1 MKKTVLLLAVLILF
15 AFTGCGR
22 KAQAPA
28 ETLPPLET
36 EAPAETPAPTQEP
49 WVPGDTPPLPIC
61 SGGTEACEAILDLT
75 WSWHYVDDEG
85 KNHDFESSGP
95 SPQLTDWLDGTYPI
109 LRAEGEVRL
118 SFPCRMPDHMSLAA
132 FSPKGAIPVELREG
146 SFTPYAGANAYLL
159 SVSWKRGKPL
169 TRSEARYIL
178 LVEGTGPAQLP
189 ETESGISLTLLEADA
204 QGCTFTLENQRE
216 KEFFLASR
224 TDGMFYAGYYSLF
237 RRTGSGTWE
246 WLKPRRFP
254 MESVT
259 YWPAGSSRTAELD
272 WSWSQGTLEPGEYA
286 VLFTG
291 GLLSRMSSADNR
303 IYLTAF
309 FTLGQDELPEPPGPL
324 TLCEAPEGLS
334 SALEQRSPHRWT
346 QAITSTG
353 EIPCAV
359 DRNAFLFRLE
369 ETGTLTYI
377 RPEYTLPSGPNSPLL
392 LSRAGI
398 QQADVELAAVYGELE
413 SGDYV
418 LRRRVYLMESPVL
431 LDVVLVRSRRI
442 PSDRIVYLDTGFTLS
457 APLSDVPLNVD
468 PCPLPFYA
476 DPTSDP
482 DLPVSAAGSVFDA
495 HGCRLQLENRG
506 EQPVGLSYDY
516 VLFFLWEEEWLPL
529 ENNEPGWT
537 ARFSE
542 QGPLQP
548 GDSLEL
554 TGVFSHYYDPLE
566 PGTYRLV
573 MRAGYLDGD
582 GDRYNKTTRLT
593 ADFTI
598 LGDGTG
604 IFLGD

>member
-1 MKKTVLLLAVLILF
+1 MKRALFLILILTLALLA
-15 AFTGCGR
+15 GCGR
-22 KAQAPA
+22 PASETEPAP
-28 ETLPPLET
+28 PPEA
-36 EAPAETPAPTQEP
+36 EAPAATPAPTPEP
-49 WVPGDTPPLPIC
+49 WAPGDTPALPTYS
-61 SGGTEACEAILDLT
+61 SGAESCEAILDLT
-75 WSWHYVDDEG
+75 WSWHYIDESG
-85 KNHDFESSGP
+85 KSHDFESSGP
-95 SPQLTDWLDGTYPI
+95 SPQLTDWLDETHPI
-109 LRAEGEVRL
+109 LRAEGEVQL
-118 SFPCRMPDHMSLAA
+118 AFPCRMPDRMSLAA

-159 SVSWKRGKPL
+159 SVSWKRGKPV

-254 MESVT
+254 MESLLE
-259 YWPAGSSRTAELD
+259 WPAGSSRTAELD

-286 VLFTG
+286 VLFMG

-392 LSRAGI
+392 LSRAGN
-398 QQADVELAAVYGELE
+398 QQADVELAAAYGELE
-413 SGDYV
+413 AGDYV
-418 LRRRVYLMESPVL
+418 LRRRVNLMESPVL
-431 LDVVLVRSRRI
+431 LDMVQVRSRRI
-442 PSDRIVYLDTGFTLS
+442 PSGRIVYLDTGFTLS
-457 APLSDVPLNVD
+457 APLSDVPVNVD
-468 PCPLPFYA
+468 PCPLPFYS
-476 DPTSDP
+476 DPTPDP
-482 DLPVSAAGSVFDA
+482 DLPISAAGSAFDA
-495 HGCRLQLENRG
+495 LSCRLRLENRG
-506 EQPVGLSYDY
+506 EQPVAQLRLCA
-516 VLFFLWEEEWLPL
+516 VFPL
-529 ENNEPGWT
+529 GWGMVSPGKQ
-537 ARFSE
+537 R
-542 QGPLQP
+542 
-548 GDSLEL
+548 
-554 TGVFSHYYDPLE
+554 
-566 PGTYRLV
+566 
-573 MRAGYLDGD
+573 
-582 GDRYNKTTRLT
+582 TRLDPPLSG
-593 ADFTI
+593 AGSSPAGRQHGAHRRFLSLLRFPGAGNLPAGDAGRI
-598 LGDGTG
+598 LR
-604 IFLGD
+604 